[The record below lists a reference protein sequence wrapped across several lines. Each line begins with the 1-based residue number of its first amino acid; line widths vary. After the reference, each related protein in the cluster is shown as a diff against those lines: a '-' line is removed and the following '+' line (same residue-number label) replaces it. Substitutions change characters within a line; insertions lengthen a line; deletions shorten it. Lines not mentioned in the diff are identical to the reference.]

1 MSDTPFYETD
11 KAVAEY
17 LLFHYGSS
25 EEILPYPNGPTNALH
40 YPVRCVVEC
49 FDSALLPSNARG
61 LDLGC
66 AVGRSSFE
74 MARICGS
81 VLGIDYSHRFIEAA
95 NHLKEKGGLSYE
107 RIDEGDLSTALEA
120 SIPEGVDGSRV
131 TFQQGDATA
140 LPEEI
145 GSFDAV
151 LAANLIDRLEDP
163 GRFLASLPDL
173 LNPGGQLVISSPYT
187 WLEEYTPKANWIGG
201 FEQDGSA
208 VRTVEGL
215 EAALE
220 ADFVKVKSVDLPFL
234 IREHARKYQWSVAQ
248 GTIWIRK

>member
-25 EEILPYPNGPTNALH
+25 EEILPYPSGPTNALH

-81 VLGIDYSHRFIEAA
+81 VHGIDYSHRFIEAA
-95 NHLKEKGGLSYE
+95 NHLVEKGALNYE
-107 RIDEGDLSTALEA
+107 RTDEGDLGTTLEA
-120 SIPEGVDGSRV
+120 TLPEGVDGSRV

-140 LPEEI
+140 LPEDI
-145 GSFDAV
+145 GTFDAV

-187 WLEEYTPKANWIGG
+187 WLEEYTPKSNWLGG
-201 FEQDGSA
+201 FERDGSA

-220 ADFVKVKSVDLPFL
+220 SDFVKVKAVDLPFL

>member
-1 MSDTPFYETD
+1 MSQTPFYETD

-25 EEILPYPNGPTNALH
+25 DEILPYPNGPTNALH

-49 FDSALLPSNARG
+49 FDSGLLPSNARG

-74 MARICGS
+74 LARICGS

-95 NHLKEKGGLSYE
+95 NQLKEARSLSYE
-107 RIDEGDLSTALEA
+107 RTDEGDLATVLEA
-120 SIPEGVDGSRV
+120 TVPEGVDGSKVSFR
-131 TFQQGDATA
+131 QADASN
-140 LPEEI
+140 LPEDI
-145 GSFDAV
+145 GGFDAL
-151 LAANLIDRLEDP
+151 LAANLIDRLENP
-163 GRFLASLPDL
+163 KGFLDTLPEL
-173 LNPGGQLVISSPYT
+173 VNPGGQLVITSPYT
-187 WLEEYTPKANWIGG
+187 WLEEYTPKDHWLGG
-201 FEQDGSA
+201 YESNGSPI
-208 VRTVEGL
+208 RTVEGL

-220 ADFVKVKSVDLPFL
+220 PDFVKVREVDLPFL
-234 IREHARKYQWSVAQ
+234 IREHARKFQWSVAQ